1 MGGVILH
8 VLYARAFCFT
18 ALQTR
23 GGGHKSPPEALAY
36 LDCIRH
42 HVLARLLTRSTAAA
56 KV

>member
-23 GGGHKSPPEALAY
+23 GGHKSPPEALAY